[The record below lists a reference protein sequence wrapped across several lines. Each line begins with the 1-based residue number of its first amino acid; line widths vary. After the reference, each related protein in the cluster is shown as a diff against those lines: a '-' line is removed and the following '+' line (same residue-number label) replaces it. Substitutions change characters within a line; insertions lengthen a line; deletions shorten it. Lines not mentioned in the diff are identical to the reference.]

1 LVLFIKG
8 ANASADFSSIDSS
21 GCVTTTVHVE
31 AGSEVIRDPNAVPP
45 TLATVGAYLVI
56 TRVDSC
62 LATTSVWQGFS
73 DTVTYTY
80 DRRLTQAHL
89 TGTVV
94 ACDPDTGVSC
104 LTLSVDLT
112 WSGFGPAAIVRDKT
126 RTISGEFLLITRLR
140 AELRSAVV
148 TGTVSDGTTNYT
160 PAPSYAGYMAWA
172 TTREVTVH
180 RRHVGDPEE

>member
-1 LVLFIKG
+1 MSTRWFRFAALVGILVGPLEARAADLVLFIKG

-94 ACDPDTGVSC
+94 
-104 LTLSVDLT
+104 
-112 WSGFGPAAIVRDKT
+112 
-126 RTISGEFLLITRLR
+126 
-140 AELRSAVV
+140 
-148 TGTVSDGTTNYT
+148 
-160 PAPSYAGYMAWA
+160 
-172 TTREVTVH
+172 
-180 RRHVGDPEE
+180 